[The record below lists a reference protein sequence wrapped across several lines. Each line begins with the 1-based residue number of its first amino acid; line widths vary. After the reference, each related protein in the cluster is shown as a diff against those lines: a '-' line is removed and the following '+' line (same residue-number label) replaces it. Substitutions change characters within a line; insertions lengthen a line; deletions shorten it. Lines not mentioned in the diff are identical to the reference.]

1 MTDLKIEKTRLRRA
15 ANGGYLIE
23 IMDSGCYEKARALQ
37 DKLRTILTEEKANVT
52 RPMKTG
58 ELRFIGLDVT
68 VTSEEV
74 ADFIMGNGKCERED
88 IKRVGEI
95 QAMRN
100 GLYTVWA
107 RCPLAVGLH
116 C

>member
-1 MTDLKIEKTRLRRA
+1 
-15 ANGGYLIE
+15 
-23 IMDSGCYEKARALQ
+23 MDSGCYKKARALQ
-37 DKLRTILTEEKANVT
+37 DKLRTILPEEKANVT

-68 VTSEEV
+68 VTSKEV

-88 IKRVGEI
+88 IKVGKI

-100 GLYTVWA
+100 GLYTV
-107 RCPLAVGLH
+107 
-116 C
+116 